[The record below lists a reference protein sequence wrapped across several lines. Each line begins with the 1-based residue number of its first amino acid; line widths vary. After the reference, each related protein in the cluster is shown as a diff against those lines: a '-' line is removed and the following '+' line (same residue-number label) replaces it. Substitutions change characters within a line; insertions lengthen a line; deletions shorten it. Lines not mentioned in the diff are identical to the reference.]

1 MDLLK
6 TWNSLPH
13 GGGGKLRLKAGR
25 QDKGLIDVDEYGR
38 VYWIGESYQDYKYS
52 DVERLAKQG
61 NLLFIDETL
70 FLWEFPVE
78 MFKAFKEVYVLTYL
92 FKGSALCPFFQYH
105 EIPYKMMSVT
115 KNNGVY
121 MLTSY
126 NGDDAEVELYKQ
138 LITFNQDSKATNY
151 RAGALSK
158 KWFKS
163 NIKNSNSPAAKEL
176 KNHLNNFFRNQN
188 KAKAKDIMWTCGKD
202 YYPYIKGAGYTEI
215 RKLTKEEKRLPKRE
229 YDRLRTRNSCFIAVN
244 ARATNDFRDRSVLAY
259 CHNMFLNPYI
269 VKFFARKGIEFDE
282 NTFAL
287 SCLIQ
292 WIWRSCIRDRKP
304 IKLYIPAL
312 RMRTL
317 FGDWLCRDKNNDT

>member
-1 MDLLK
+1 
-6 TWNSLPH
+6 
-13 GGGGKLRLKAGR
+13 
-25 QDKGLIDVDEYGR
+25 
-38 VYWIGESYQDYKYS
+38 
-52 DVERLAKQG
+52 
-61 NLLFIDETL
+61 
-70 FLWEFPVE
+70 
-78 MFKAFKEVYVLTYL
+78 
-92 FKGSALCPFFQYH
+92 
-105 EIPYKMMSVT
+105 
-115 KNNGVY
+115 
-121 MLTSY
+121 
-126 NGDDAEVELYKQ
+126 
-138 LITFNQDSKATNY
+138 
-151 RAGALSK
+151 
-158 KWFKS
+158 
-163 NIKNSNSPAAKEL
+163 
-176 KNHLNNFFRNQN
+176 
-188 KAKAKDIMWTCGKD
+188 MWTCGKD